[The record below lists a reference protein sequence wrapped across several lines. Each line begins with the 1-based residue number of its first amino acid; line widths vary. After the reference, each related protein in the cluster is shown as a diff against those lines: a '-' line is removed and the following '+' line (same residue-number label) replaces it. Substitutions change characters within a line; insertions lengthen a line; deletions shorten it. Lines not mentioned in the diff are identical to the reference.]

1 MLGSRQVS
9 ECFARADA
17 DRFRVSRDVF
27 AQALEASVAKAFAG
41 QQPDRTAVEQY
52 VLRLHLADLALAC
65 ACASGDE
72 EAWDY
77 FVQTYRPGLYR
88 SAESIDRSG
97 GGRELADS
105 LYADLYGVPTGPVR
119 RSLFRYF
126 HGRSSLATWLRS
138 VLVQRH
144 IDLVRERRRV
154 DQLEDGDVLRAPE
167 PLQADAPER
176 RQYIAIMRTALV
188 HALSGLPPDDRLRLS
203 CYYARRMTL
212 AQIGRLLGEH
222 EATVSRQLARARTAV
237 RRLVESELHRRHGLD
252 DRAIAE
258 CVESVAADPGPLDM
272 AEFFG
277 SKNLDEDRS
286 KDESCA

>member
-1 MLGSRQVS
+1 MLGSRQIS
-9 ECFARADA
+9 DCYARAEA
-17 DRFRVSRDVF
+17 DRFRVPREMF

-41 QQPDRTAVEQY
+41 QQPDRKAVEQY
-52 VLRLHLADLALAC
+52 LQRLHLGDLALAC

-77 FVQTYRPGLYR
+77 FVRTYRPGLYR

-97 GGRELADS
+97 GGRDLADS
-105 LYADLYGVPTGPVR
+105 LYADLYGIPAGAVR

-154 DQLEDGDVLRAPE
+154 DQLQDGDVLRAPE
-167 PLQADAPER
+167 PLQADVAER
-176 RQYIAIMRTALV
+176 RQFVAIMRTALV
-188 HALSGLPPDDRLRLS
+188 HALSGLLPDDRLRLS

-237 RRLVESELHRRHGLD
+237 RQSVESELHRLHGLD

-277 SKNLDEDRS
+277 SKNLGEDRS